1 MFLVI
6 EYLVEDLFELG
17 RFYSFSILVWMVVLF
32 LDIFSLCMVNNV
44 NVGVEKLNGYID
56 LELGFGFRSVRKKK

>member
-6 EYLVEDLFELG
+6 EYLVEDLFEVG
-17 RFYSFSILVWMVVLF
+17 RFYNFSILVWMVVLF